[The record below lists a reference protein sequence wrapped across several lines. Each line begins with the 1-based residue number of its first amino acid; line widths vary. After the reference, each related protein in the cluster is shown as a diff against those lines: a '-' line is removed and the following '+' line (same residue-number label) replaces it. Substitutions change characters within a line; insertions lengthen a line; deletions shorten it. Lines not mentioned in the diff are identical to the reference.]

1 MSGSPALR
9 VISVGLGVLSVV
21 LIMVNAG
28 LLWANQSVEAE
39 VANRQRFINQTAQL
53 SRVNNALAR
62 ALGNSAENN
71 KDSRLSE
78 LLVQQGITLAPDTSP
93 DLPAAGASP

>member
-1 MSGSPALR
+1 MSGSQALR
-9 VISVGLGVLSVV
+9 VISLGLGVLSVV
-21 LIMVNAG
+21 LIMLNAG

-62 ALGNSAENN
+62 ALANSAENK

-78 LLVQQGITLAPDTSP
+78 LLVQQGITLAPDTGP
-93 DLPAAGASP
+93 DLPAAGEAP